1 MAGELKPE
9 EAKRFVAGKIFSYT
23 CFEGTSGAGRINA
36 DGSVA
41 GTIRMGG
48 SAAPRYVTLP
58 PGTIQV
64 SSNSICASLRGMPF
78 QPCFNVVQTDH
89 RSFRGSISG
98 LSFAY
103 CDFVRHSPRR
113 PLTAR
118 ASRPQPQPAVMTSVI
133 DD

>member
-1 MAGELKPE
+1 
-9 EAKRFVAGKIFSYT
+9 
-23 CFEGTSGAGRINA
+23 
-36 DGSVA
+36 
-41 GTIRMGG
+41 
-48 SAAPRYVTLP
+48 
-58 PGTIQV
+58 
-64 SSNSICASLRGMPF
+64 MPF